1 MTRLKR
7 KSKNSTKRNKSKY
20 NLKSTDDITYNFN
33 SAFLEVRPM
42 PVITSLDYSEFD
54 HNFGVEDT
62 QTIYYK
68 V

>member
-1 MTRLKR
+1 MPRLKR
-7 KSKNSTKRNKSKY
+7 KSKNSIKRNKAKY
-20 NLKSTDDITYNFN
+20 NDKEDQLTYNFN
-33 SAFLEVRPM
+33 SSFEVRPI

-54 HNFGVEDT
+54 NNFGVEDT